1 MKLTKKRKEDAKSG
15 HFVLAGLFLG
25 MGLGFLYNKITVG
38 IFLGLGFGFLFSAVS
53 QVLKKNK

>member
-1 MKLTKKRKEDAKSG
+1 MKLTKKRRNDQRAG

-25 MGLGFLYNKITVG
+25 MGLGFLYDKLTVG